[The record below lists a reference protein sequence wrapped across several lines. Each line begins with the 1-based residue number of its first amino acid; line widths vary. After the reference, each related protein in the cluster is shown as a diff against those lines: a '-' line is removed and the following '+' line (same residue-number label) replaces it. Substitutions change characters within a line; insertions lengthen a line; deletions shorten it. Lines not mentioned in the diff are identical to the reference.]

1 MRTDIKVLEENMGVT
16 QKQINKFYIA
26 RQNISA
32 LTEKVEQLQ
41 KQKDDFLKS
50 MEKITQNNNRLSK
63 ENQRLKSKG
72 VFVSYTLLS
81 LHNDKTW
88 SIAK

>member
-16 QKQINKFYIA
+16 QKQINKLYIA

-41 KQKDDFLKS
+41 KQKGDLLKS

-88 SIAK
+88 SMAK

>member
-1 MRTDIKVLEENMGVT
+1 MGVT
-16 QKQINKFYIA
+16 QKQINKLYIA

-41 KQKDDFLKS
+41 KQKGDFLKS

>member
-16 QKQINKFYIA
+16 QKQINKLYIA

>member
-1 MRTDIKVLEENMGVT
+1 MD
-16 QKQINKFYIA
+16 
-26 RQNISA
+26 
-32 LTEKVEQLQ
+32 QLQ
-41 KQKDDFLKS
+41 KQKGDLLKS

>member
-16 QKQINKFYIA
+16 QKQINKLYIA

-32 LTEKVEQLQ
+32 LTEKMEQLQ
-41 KQKDDFLKS
+41 KRKGDLLKS
-50 MEKITQNNNRLSK
+50 MEKITQKNNLLSK

>member
-16 QKQINKFYIA
+16 QKQINKLYIA

-41 KQKDDFLKS
+41 KRKGDLLKS

>member
-16 QKQINKFYIA
+16 QKQINKLYIA

-41 KQKDDFLKS
+41 KQKGDLLKS